1 MELARCRVCLVVS
14 LAFSLISAGCGG
26 KKTSSASSPVAA
38 TKNPLVAKYTV
49 QPPVG
54 SSVFVEFG
62 TDTQYG
68 RKTSKIPAAADGGP
82 VAIFVAGMRAN
93 TTYHMRAVTE
103 MSDGSTAADSD
114 QTFQTSD
121 FKTSI
126 LPKIEITKPPGMT
139 PQPGIELLDSTNSSA
154 VGYLQ
159 AYATDLDG
167 NVIWGYD
174 YADRDANSIIQPIQP
189 LPNGNMAMV
198 ISYASQFEFTPDKK
212 SKVNVVREINL
223 AGETV
228 RDLTIGDLNQRM
240 AAAGHP
246 LQLLD
251 FHHELTVLP
260 NGHWLTLASVFKQFT
275 DLPGTTGPTNV
286 LGDVVIDLDQNWN
299 PVWVWNTFDHL
310 DVNRRPLDFPD
321 WTHSNAILY
330 LPGDGNLLVSMRHQN
345 WIVKVNYSNGAGNGD
360 VIWRLGNEGDFQL
373 VNGNAPQDWSY
384 AQHDPQLQGD
394 SSVGV
399 FRISVMDNGNDRAFP
414 DGVQCDAAG
423 QPACLYST
431 VPIYEI
437 DETAKTAT
445 LVFHQITPPSQYSSY
460 GGSTTR
466 LANGNV
472 EYDLCNEPNLS
483 GLVQEVTTEAQPQMV
498 WQMFVSNQNLYRARR
513 IPSLYP
519 GVQW

>member
-154 VGYLQ
+154 AGYLQ

-167 NVIWGYD
+167 NLIWGYD

-212 SKVNVVREINL
+212 SKVNVIREINL

-275 DLPGTTGPTNV
+275 DLT
-286 LGDVVIDLDQNWN
+286 W
-299 PVWVWNTFDHL
+299 
-310 DVNRRPLDFPD
+310 
-321 WTHSNAILY
+321 
-330 LPGDGNLLVSMRHQN
+330 
-345 WIVKVNYSNGAGNGD
+345 
-360 VIWRLGNEGDFQL
+360 
-373 VNGNAPQDWSY
+373 
-384 AQHDPQLQGD
+384 
-394 SSVGV
+394 
-399 FRISVMDNGNDRAFP
+399 
-414 DGVQCDAAG
+414 
-423 QPACLYST
+423 
-431 VPIYEI
+431 
-437 DETAKTAT
+437 
-445 LVFHQITPPSQYSSY
+445 
-460 GGSTTR
+460 
-466 LANGNV
+466 
-472 EYDLCNEPNLS
+472 
-483 GLVQEVTTEAQPQMV
+483 
-498 WQMFVSNQNLYRARR
+498 
-513 IPSLYP
+513 
-519 GVQW
+519 